1 MCVIYCKK
9 AIMKCHRYKEK
20 MERTSNAV
28 ATAGSKLPLLKAP
41 PVSPEPSPVKPKC
54 PSTGADVKVLFS
66 VNNNTSTVHN
76 KENSTNRDHDRTM
89 DEGFEDSG
97 YLSLHNSQIDD
108 HHGDEEEDHVRRKIA
123 VATHQGK
130 NISPKSSPSK
140 CQGKT
145 KSSPVCPP
153 FPSVGRHSRRTA
165 TCSLSSTPSSHFTK
179 TNLPILKFQEAV
191 CEELAKSYQKN
202 KR

>member
-1 MCVIYCKK
+1 
-9 AIMKCHRYKEK
+9 

-28 ATAGSKLPLLKAP
+28 ATADSKVPLLKAP
-41 PVSPEPSPVKPKC
+41 PVSPQPSPVKPKC
-54 PSTGADVKVLFS
+54 PPTGADVKVLFS
-66 VNNNTSTVHN
+66 INNNTGTVHN
-76 KENSTNRDHDRTM
+76 KENSTNRDHDGTM

-108 HHGDEEEDHVRRKIA
+108 HHGDEEDHIQRKIA

-130 NISPKSSPSK
+130 NVSPKSSPSK

-145 KSSPVCPP
+145 NSSPVCPLKA
-153 FPSVGRHSRRTA
+153 FPSVGRHSQRTA
-165 TCSLSSTPSSHFTK
+165 TYSLSSTPSSHFTK

-191 CEELAKSYQKN
+191 CEELAKGYQKN